1 MPESQKVDG
10 NLQKHTT
17 ARIVLLVFI
26 SGPIAIFFLAAAAI
40 FFRWATYEAA
50 KTAGGC
56 NLGPTG
62 LPPLVDLGPGQT
74 YQGFEGGLY
83 PGASNVRP
91 AAHTAAGQRIAQSIV
106 PLDAN
111 GKYDPR
117 GKIVFL
123 PLGASPNELTW
134 GGWAASPSPG
144 NPYYDNSIKGQALAD
159 PSNNPQLVFP
169 GMILSS
175 ICCGDYRDPNDPIYT
190 LQEQQLTAQG
200 LTRQQVQI
208 VWVYPFPQQGP
219 NGLDDWSWPSSA
231 FINRDSWEA
240 VLRAL
245 KQVYPNVK
253 IAYLGTKHHPYSTW
267 ANDPAAHDSAWSV
280 KWAIED
286 QINGDPSL
294 NYDPAHGAVV
304 APWAAWGPYFWADD
318 NIPRRYDGFLWTCA
332 DVQPGP
338 TGKDYSHVSA
348 SGVYKQ
354 ATLFLNQMKSDPT
367 ATPWFLARVA
377 PPPR

>member
-50 KTAGGC
+50 KPVGGC
-56 NLGPTG
+56 DLGPTG

-123 PLGASPNELTW
+123 PIGASPTNLTW
-134 GGWAASPSPG
+134 NGYSTPPG
-144 NPYYDNSIKGQALAD
+144 NPYHDSSIKGRALAD
-159 PSNNPQLVFP
+159 PSTNPQLVFP
-169 GMILSS
+169 DIILGG
-175 ICCGDYRDPNDPIYT
+175 IPGDWRNPNDPEYGLID
-190 LQEQQLTAQG
+190 EQLKPQG
-200 LTRQQVQI
+200 VNRQQVQI
-208 VWVYPFPQQGP
+208 AWLYPFPRQGP
-219 NGLDDWSWPSSA
+219 NAGLEDWTWPSSA
-231 FINRDSWEA
+231 LSYRDEWKAA
-240 VLRAL
+240 VRAL

-267 ANDPAAHDSAWSV
+267 ANDPFAHDSAWSV

-294 NYDPAHGAVV
+294 NYDPAEGEVV
-304 APWAAWGPYFWADD
+304 APWIAWGPYFWADD
-318 NIPRRYDGFLWTCA
+318 KIPRRYDGFLWTCA

-338 TGKDYSHVSA
+338 EGEDYSHVSA

-367 ATPWFLARVA
+367 ATPWFLAGVA